1 MFRIAP
7 DPQIRMIYGW
17 QDDRRKGRT
26 ITLINT
32 LLMGFYNVF
41 ITGIFYT
48 GFLSMYGIDL
58 VGVGIVT
65 LINPLANSFILFSPW
80 VLERIQKRKNILL
93 ISKIYYYFMVIVA
106 TNIMPLFVTSP
117 SGRIFWFC
125 FLQFMASAVYALFN
139 QGFTS
144 WFYNFFPK
152 HRILRTN
159 FISYNQISGAI
170 MTGAVT
176 ILSGVLASAVQ
187 NSPMQKTIIL
197 GLRYFAFILVLVDV
211 YFQAQAKEY
220 PYPVHAGKMRIRDVF
235 TLPMKYK
242 KFMGTMLIMFAWN
255 YIANLNNGLWH
266 YYLLNNVGFSYGTIT
281 LAAGLNGAC
290 VLLTTSL
297 WRRVLYRLSWLRTFA
312 FSVLL
317 LVPLEIAFFFVTKHT
332 TWLYLPLAIL
342 FHIASVG
349 VNLSYANVLYLNL
362 PRENSTTHIS
372 FQAVFSNIC
381 AFLGLMSGT
390 LWCKL
395 FGEDTVIYIGSLP
408 TTAVQYTTLFR
419 AAALLILGVV
429 VYKNWEKLT
438 PESELE
444 LLKLKNNNFSSKE
457 EVIEDEDD

>member
-1 MFRIAP
+1 
-7 DPQIRMIYGW
+7 
-17 QDDRRKGRT
+17 
-26 ITLINT
+26 
-32 LLMGFYNVF
+32 
-41 ITGIFYT
+41 
-48 GFLSMYGIDL
+48 
-58 VGVGIVT
+58 
-65 LINPLANSFILFSPW
+65 
-80 VLERIQKRKNILL
+80 
-93 ISKIYYYFMVIVA
+93 
-106 TNIMPLFVTSP
+106 
-117 SGRIFWFC
+117 
-125 FLQFMASAVYALFN
+125 
-139 QGFTS
+139 
-144 WFYNFFPK
+144 
-152 HRILRTN
+152 
-159 FISYNQISGAI
+159 
-170 MTGAVT
+170 
-176 ILSGVLASAVQ
+176 
-187 NSPMQKTIIL
+187 
-197 GLRYFAFILVLVDV
+197 
-211 YFQAQAKEY
+211 
-220 PYPVHAGKMRIRDVF
+220 
-235 TLPMKYK
+235 MKYK
-242 KFMGTMLIMFAWN
+242 KFMGNMLIMFAWN

-266 YYLLNNVGFSYGTIT
+266 YYLLNNVGFNYGTIT

-332 TWLYLPLAIL
+332 TWLYLPLAVL

-429 VYKNWEKLT
+429 VYKNWERLT

-444 LLKLKNNNFSSKE
+444 LLKLKNNNFSSNKE
-457 EVIEDEDD
+457 DIFEEEDEDD